1 MRNRV
6 ATLLQAV
13 VFMFALS
20 SVPAARAL
28 ELYGGAEGTATTFYG
43 ACNNATNNPSFSG
56 TCDDTGTG
64 YKVFAGFQLIPLTAL
79 EVGYTDFGNAQ
90 ASGTLGGVSTS
101 RELSANATY
110 LAFVL
115 RGTFFDRLTV
125 YGKAGLDYWQ
135 TTGNLGSSL
144 ATSQSANG
152 TSYMYG
158 VGASFR
164 IIGPLGVIAEVERY
178 QNVGDQSTT
187 GQANINAFSLGLVV
201 RF

>member
-1 MRNRV
+1 MCNHV
-6 ATLLQAV
+6 ATLLQAA
-13 VFMFALS
+13 VFMFALI
-20 SVPAARAL
+20 SVPAAHAL

-64 YKVFAGFQLIPLTAL
+64 YKVFAGLQLIRLTAIEL
-79 EVGYTDFGNAQ
+79 GYVDFGKAE

-135 TTGNLGSSL
+135 TTGNLGTSL
-144 ATSQSANG
+144 GTSQNASG

-164 IIGPLGVIAEVERY
+164 IIGPLGIIAEAERY
-178 QNVGDQSTT
+178 QNVGDQSNT
-187 GQANINAFSLGLVV
+187 GQANINAFSLGLVL

>member
-1 MRNRV
+1 M
-6 ATLLQAV
+6 
-13 VFMFALS
+13 
-20 SVPAARAL
+20 
-28 ELYGGAEGTATTFYG
+28 GAEGTATTFYG

-79 EVGYTDFGNAQ
+79 ELGYTDFGKAE
-90 ASGTLGGVSTS
+90 ASGTLGGISTS

-135 TTGNLGSSL
+135 TTGSLGSSL
-144 ATSQSANG
+144 GTSQNASG

-187 GQANINAFSLGLVV
+187 GQANINAYSLGLVV